1 MQQAISDAS
10 PRQRL
15 LDAALKVFA
24 AKGFGQ
30 ASTREICRIAGT
42 NAASIHYYFGD
53 KASLYRALF
62 EIPEQLIELPRQ
74 LDDPETSLEA
84 GLDIWYRHVMS
95 FVLAPED
102 GSHLRLLFLREQ
114 VESSGLLEPNRVGIL
129 GVYHAQ
135 LVRFLASRLGIAR
148 PDAAVHQ
155 LAFSLVGLAM
165 VYFVERA
172 AVRVLA
178 PGLLDSEPSVNATV
192 ERLVRQ
198 AKAVVA
204 DERERR
210 GSGT

>member
-1 MQQAISDAS
+1 MQPAISDAN

-30 ASTREICRIAGT
+30 ASTREICRIAGV
-42 NAASIHYYFGD
+42 NAAAIHYYFGD
-53 KASLYRALF
+53 KASLYRELF
-62 EIPEQLIELPRQ
+62 EIPEQLVVLPEA
-74 LDDPETSLEA
+74 LDDPATSLEA
-84 GLDIWYRHVMS
+84 GLEVWYRHVMS

-129 GVYHAQ
+129 GIYHTQ
-135 LVRFLASRLGIAR
+135 LVRFLALRLDVAK
-148 PDAAVHQ
+148 PDAALHQ
-155 LAFSLVGLAM
+155 LALSLVGLAM

-178 PGLLDSEPSVNATV
+178 PGLLDSERGVEATV
-192 ERLVRQ
+192 GVLVRQ
-198 AKAVVA
+198 ARAIVA
-204 DERERR
+204 DERDRRR
-210 GSGT
+210 GA